1 MKELGQI
8 TEKTRFMVINN
19 IETLDDL
26 LSFKEQ
32 TSIKLEELIGK
43 RANLWWKYKRGKT
56 KDYKVKIYNEIEELQ
71 PQIKEVYNNRKYCD
85 GIYNRSMEIKNNIDN
100 FDKDINLTKE
110 KDNIRVFKTFLY
122 YLLFI

>member
-43 RANLWWKYKRGKT
+43 RANL
-56 KDYKVKIYNEIEELQ
+56 
-71 PQIKEVYNNRKYCD
+71 
-85 GIYNRSMEIKNNIDN
+85 
-100 FDKDINLTKE
+100 
-110 KDNIRVFKTFLY
+110 
-122 YLLFI
+122 